1 MKVVVVCFKT
11 EEVDVFNENR
21 LVTFYF
27 KTGKKY
33 EGKIEGEYIKIKIS
47 EDVGLTVTEDF
58 FINHFYVA
66 DSSSEEDIELNKNY
80 VLKMDTVLFKKG
92 DVVTAFAKSYN
103 DRTYFVSKEDYKKEY
118 EDDAYKYQG
127 VRVECLSNFHVERL
141 ERRRS
146 PYKDLKPIKGL

>member
-47 EDVGLTVTEDF
+47 EDVSLTVTEDF

-80 VLKMDTVLFKKG
+80 VLKMDTVLFKKETLLPHLQNLIMIG
-92 DVVTAFAKSYN
+92 RILFP
-103 DRTYFVSKEDYKKEY
+103 KKIIR
-118 EDDAYKYQG
+118 K
-127 VRVECLSNFHVERL
+127 NTKTTH
-141 ERRRS
+141 
-146 PYKDLKPIKGL
+146 INTKGLELNVSPIFMLRD